1 MQESLLT
8 RTGTPDIK
16 RCSTDTILTDSF
28 HFCRY
33 LYTITI
39 HGVWE
44 CSCNKIKHQNKGHGV
59 WEWSCNKIKHQN
71 KGHGVWEWSC
81 NKIKHQNKG
90 LFFVRYNESSSYA
103 CSKIHFLTLLIFL
116 VFCVVLLCVFT
127 FWVQCCDVHYDLRI
141 KMMFGFV
148 FTSSCL

>member
-1 MQESLLT
+1 MWSFFPLTQRWPLDTSLTESLSQWFITLYLWLYC
-8 RTGTPDIK
+8 TGTPDIK

-44 CSCNKIKHQNKGHGV
+44 C
-59 WEWSCNKIKHQN
+59 
-71 KGHGVWEWSC
+71 SC

-148 FTSSCL
+148 FTSSL